1 MLKIVST
8 IKAATR
14 PNQSAIARH
23 LPRLDEIGA
32 MASRIVADI
41 HILPVVSDIM
51 GRDRRPNAIAFVPP
65 VHDFGKV
72 ARMWAMARGIPV
84 PSEGSAAPIAFASD
98 FLEGER
104 DHFFVDTVVHEVAH
118 VVNNLMTPPGGWI
131 NGRRQIHGHRWVA
144 FAAAFAARAGLP
156 TGRDAAEYVLGSR
169 ACKPDADFIARR
181 YTRGGIERALLRLA
195 DAAFEQAPTSEPA
208 PKAGEWADFID
219 GLVSSWEM
227 ECLAD
232 RPMANA

>member
-8 IKAATR
+8 IKAATGHH
-14 PNQSAIARH
+14 SAIARH

-32 MASRIVADI
+32 IASRIIADI

-51 GRDRRPNAIAFVPP
+51 GRERRPNAIAFVPP
-65 VHDFGKV
+65 VHDFGRV

-84 PSEGSAAPIAFASD
+84 PGDGNTAPIAFALD
-98 FLEGER
+98 FLDGER

-118 VVNNLMTPPGGWI
+118 VVNNLLTPPGGWI

-156 TGRDAAEYVLGSR
+156 SGRDAAEYVLGSR
-169 ACKPDADFIARR
+169 AARPDAEFIARR
-181 YTRGGIERALLRLA
+181 YVRGSLDRALLRLA
-195 DAAFEQAPTSEPA
+195 DAAFELAPTSEPA
-208 PKAGEWADFID
+208 PRAGEWADFID
-219 GLVSSWEM
+219 GLVSSWEL

-232 RPMANA
+232 RPMAHA